1 MAQPLATDDVLRRFS
16 DRIRRD
22 LERSPLDV
30 DEESHRLRFAEILGR
45 CGRGT
50 HYELLGVDTGADETR
65 IHEAYQSV
73 ARLVHPV
80 HVDRLGLAGR
90 RGVAEVLFE
99 RATEAYLVLS
109 DPHRRSRYD
118 RESGAGE
125 HRSPDERAREAKL
138 LAEDLLDR
146 ARRLADRD
154 DYHDA
159 LSLLQ
164 QAVRANPESD
174 ACWALMGRCRAQN
187 PQWLHMAADDLR
199 RALDLRPAA
208 LEHRLALAEVEEER
222 GRTEP
227 AVRLYEQILERSPD
241 HAAAREAL
249 DRIGGG
255 GEDRPPRRWWG
266 R

>member
-1 MAQPLATDDVLRRFS
+1 MTQPLATDDVLRRFS

-22 LERSPLDV
+22 LERSPLEV

-50 HYELLGVDTGADETR
+50 HYELLGVETGAEEHE
-65 IHEAYQSV
+65 IHDAYQSI

-90 RGVAEVLFE
+90 RGVAEVVFE
-99 RATEAYLVLS
+99 RATEAYLALS

-118 RESGAGE
+118 RESGANE
-125 HRSPDERAREAKL
+125 HRSPDARAREAKL
-138 LAEDLLDR
+138 LAEDLFGR
-146 ARRLADRD
+146 ARRFADRD
-154 DYHDA
+154 AYHDA

-174 ACWALMGRCRAQN
+174 RCWALMGRCRARN

-199 RALDLRPAA
+199 RALALRPDS
-208 LEHRLALAEVEEER
+208 LEHRMALAEVEEER

-227 AVRLYEQILERSPD
+227 AVRLYEQILERSPE

-249 DRIGGG
+249 DRIEG
-255 GEDRPPRRWWG
+255 GEEERPGRRWWG